1 MFEHARIQRLLSS
14 YHDGELTPDETIRI
28 EQHLQGCASCRSEY
42 QQLAVIAN
50 AMRHLPR
57 LEAPVSL
64 ARMIRRRI
72 DEEVLGMVPMF
83 RDELLSCR
91 SRPVLVPAIS
101 LGALVTLILLAGVLV
116 LGLYHGRPLAKR
128 SSPVAALGA
137 VSQAPGFLHEE
148 MISPRFR
155 DGCVQL
161 LPFTEMERGE
171 ASTLLTLASIDQSG
185 AIRGLHVIDHSG
197 DEQMLART
205 LEVLRAS
212 GFEPA
217 RVGDQTVAVN
227 FLYLFTTTEVRLSA
241 EHSTSDLL
249 GLRRVLT

>member
-1 MFEHARIQRLLSS
+1 MFDHARVQRLLSS
-14 YHDGELTPDETIRI
+14 YYDGELTPDDTIRI
-28 EQHLQGCASCRSEY
+28 EQHLQGCASCRKEY
-42 QQLAVIAN
+42 QQLAVVAN

-57 LEAPVSL
+57 LEAPLSL

-101 LGALVTLILLAGVLV
+101 LGALVTVILLTGVLV
-116 LGLYHGRPLAKR
+116 LGLYQGRPFANR
-128 SSPVAALGA
+128 SVAALGA

-148 MISPRFR
+148 MTSPRFR

-185 AIRGLHVIDHSG
+185 AVRGLHVIDHSG

-205 LEVLRAS
+205 LEVLRSS

-241 EHSTSDLL
+241 THSISELL
-249 GLRRVLT
+249 GIRRLLT